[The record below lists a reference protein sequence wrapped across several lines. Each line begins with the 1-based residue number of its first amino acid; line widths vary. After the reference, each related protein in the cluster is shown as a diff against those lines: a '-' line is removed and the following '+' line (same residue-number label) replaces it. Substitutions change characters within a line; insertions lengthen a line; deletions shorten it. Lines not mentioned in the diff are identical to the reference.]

1 MNASTTSSRKLT
13 VGRAMHE
20 AMAQEMRR
28 DPRVFLMG
36 EDIRRCG
43 GVWGHT
49 AGLVEEFG
57 PERIRDTPI
66 CEAGFIGAAA
76 GAAIQGM
83 RPIVELMFVDFVGVC
98 LDSIAGLAAKNSY
111 FTAGRSP
118 VPMVINTAV
127 GGGYS
132 DAGHHSQ
139 VLWATF
145 AHMPGLKVVC
155 PSNAYDAKGLML
167 AAIRDD
173 NPIVFMFHK
182 NLQGVGFLGVVR
194 RSVTEVPVDPYTVPI
209 GESAVVREGNDVT
222 IVGIG
227 ATVHLALDAAE
238 LLAPRGISAEVV
250 DIRTIQPLDREG
262 ICRSVRKTGRLLVV
276 DDDFIS
282 YGLTGEVMAS
292 VTERVWGALKAPP
305 ARVAYPDITC
315 PFSPVMER
323 FALPDAPKV
332 LAAVENMMR
341 TPA

>member
-1 MNASTTSSRKLT
+1 MNAPGTANRKLT
-13 VGRAMHE
+13 IGRAMQE

-36 EDIRRCG
+36 EDICRCG

-57 PERIRDTPI
+57 PQRIRDTPI
-66 CEAGFIGAAA
+66 SEAGFIGAAA

-111 FTAGRSP
+111 FTAGQSP
-118 VPMVINTAV
+118 VPLVINTAV

-139 VLWATF
+139 VLWPVF

-167 AAIRDD
+167 SAIRDD
-173 NPIVFMFHK
+173 NPVVFMFHK
-182 NLQGVGFLGVVR
+182 NLQGVGFLGLVR
-194 RSVTEVPVDPYTVPI
+194 RSVTEVPVDFYTVPI
-209 GESAVVREGNDVT
+209 GESAVAREGHDIT
-222 IVGIG
+222 IVGVG
-227 ATVHLALDAAE
+227 ATVHTALDAAE
-238 LLAPRGISAEVV
+238 LLASRGISVEVI
-250 DIRTIQPLDREG
+250 DIRTIQPLDRDG
-262 ICRSVRKTGRLLVV
+262 LCRSVQKTGRLLVL

-292 VTERVWGALKAPP
+292 VVERSWSALKAPP
-305 ARVAYPDITC
+305 ARIAYPDITC

-323 FALPDAPKV
+323 FALPDVPKV
-332 LAAVENMMR
+332 VAAVNRMLEK
-341 TPA
+341 AS